1 MRGRNPGPDG
11 DYQDW
16 EFPDPDEVEELS
28 NLPEP
33 EGPPTIAGFPVSF
46 LLKIIAFFIIAG
58 LVGSLVLPVLQPLG
72 GARPQESPVID
83 INQDIAD
90 YHGWLTDSVSRALD
104 DSRNTAEA
112 QFLGVQFGESGHDP
126 IIGIQADGYDPV
138 SAFPSAILHNPSI
151 EVLKRVFAD
160 DRAERVTLAWLW
172 TVPGDGSGESTQQ
185 LVLLVTILRETADSI
200 DWAYM
205 RAADLPRLADEY
217 QEAHPARG
225 SVPIPA

>member
-11 DYQDW
+11 EYQDW

-46 LLKIIAFFIIAG
+46 LLKVIAFFIIAG

-72 GARPQESPVID
+72 GARPPESPVID

-160 DRAERVTLAWLW
+160 DRAETGNTGLAVERARRVFSATGAA
-172 TVPGDGSGESTQQ
+172 GDHTQGARRIASTGR
-185 LVLLVTILRETADSI
+185 ICAPPI
-200 DWAYM
+200 C
-205 RAADLPRLADEY
+205 
-217 QEAHPARG
+217 PA
-225 SVPIPA
+225 

>member
-1 MRGRNPGPDG
+1 MRGSNPGPDG
-11 DYQDW
+11 EYQDW

-72 GARPQESPVID
+72 GARPSESPVID
-83 INQDIAD
+83 TNQDIAD

-126 IIGIQADGYDPV
+126 IIGIQAEGYDPV
-138 SAFPSAILHNPSI
+138 SAFPSAILHNPSN

-172 TVPGDGSGESTQQ
+172 SAPGESSQQ
-185 LVLLVTILRETADSI
+185 IVLLVSMLRSTADGI

-217 QEAHPARG
+217 QEAYPARG

>member
-11 DYQDW
+11 EYQDW

-33 EGPPTIAGFPVSF
+33 KGPPTIAGFPVSF
-46 LLKIIAFFIIAG
+46 FLKVIAFFIIAG

-72 GARPQESPVID
+72 GARPSESPVID
-83 INQDIAD
+83 TNQDIAD

-112 QFLGVQFGESGHDP
+112 QFLGVQFGESGHDL

-138 SAFPSAILHNPSI
+138 SAFPSAILHNPSN

-172 TVPGDGSGESTQQ
+172 SAPGESSQQ
-185 LVLLVTILRETADSI
+185 IVLLVGMLRSTADSV
-200 DWAYM
+200 DWAYI